1 MDRVFVAARL
11 AVVLVANTVSL
22 GGAKTALD
30 ALALD
35 GRLESHDA
43 AVEGFFLFGGDGVV
57 GGAGAAADA
66 TASVVPSSNGGK
78 GGFNIHEE
86 FLDFAVLACGGPS
99 DMVEHPLDNIVAVC
113 GCGCQVVKIGVKI
126 VSQVYARGETAGFYV
141 EWGRVGRRDDVV
153 DKLGGGRHSK
163 LILSPR

>member
-1 MDRVFVAARL
+1 MDRGFVAARL

-35 GRLESHDA
+35 GRLESRDA

-66 TASVVPSSNGGK
+66 TASVVPSSNGDK
-78 GGFNIHEE
+78 GGFNFREE
-86 FLDFAVLACGGPS
+86 FIDLSVLANGRPS
-99 DMVEHPLDNIVAVC
+99 KMVERPLDDLVTVC
-113 GCGCQVVKIGVKI
+113 
-126 VSQVYARGETAGFYV
+126 R
-141 EWGRVGRRDDVV
+141 
-153 DKLGGGRHSK
+153 
-163 LILSPR
+163 